1 MECRQQASGT
11 HPKIHSYWY
20 NIYKLEDLTDWSNL
34 NGNWIVAEGEIVIEN
49 AVVFDPSAT
58 WAVYL
63 ILCDGAKV
71 TFKKGLTIGQLVGL
85 NIYSQSYGGNMGQLI
100 AEGTNDD
107 AAAIGGKSGMYAGN
121 IVIHGGNIKAT
132 GGSDV
137 AGIGGG
143 HGSYT
148 GTVVNSGFGEI
159 LIFDGI
165 IEAQGGENAAGI
177 GYGDDNT
184 YNDTYMG
191 QNKIIIYGGTIT
203 ATGKRYGSG
212 IGVGQDNGA
221 CNVSING
228 GNVTANNEADED
240 VSGKGIKANSI
251 TLGWTNAT
259 DKIHSSS
266 YEGTTVAV
274 TSGQALYYDNN
285 GSQVFLSGTPT
296 SDQVAALA
304 DKDLLPASI
313 VNYIDANGASQSA
326 SAKVLLGNES
336 TLAPGWY
343 VATGTVN
350 LGYLYGID
358 GSFNFILSDGAEMN
372 VTTESQQNTI
382 FLPNS
387 SMNIYGQSAGTG
399 KLNVSASSSGNQEVF
414 AINCAG
420 RLTIN
425 GGIINASA
433 TGGSQGSTGIIAGG
447 VTINA
452 GQVTATGSKYGIY
465 ASNTQGNIT
474 LGWRNTTDFIHAS
487 KYSSYREL
495 VYVAENKTFIS
506 EDGNSYTYD
515 GEGLSEDEI
524 NAIAGKT
531 LYPNSS
537 VVVRTIEGY
546 GTGNDKW
553 AFIAS
558 PVVGSLTPDEVGNLL
573 GTQIS
578 NDPALYNYDLYR
590 LNNTIWENYHAH
602 DGFTIANGT
611 GYLYATKEQKNLV
624 FRGEFNTDT
633 EQTLSGLGEG
643 WNLVGN
649 PFTTAAYINMAYYT
663 LNSDGSAIVAQENST
678 TTAIAPCTGVIV
690 QVNESQTVIFSTTSQ
705 NAANQGSLQ
714 IALAQANTRGNAMI
728 DNAIVSFNEG
738 AKLGKFYFGTQAA
751 NVYLPQG
758 GEDYAIAYSEGQ
770 VEMPLNFKAT
780 KDGEYTLSIA
790 PEGVEMNYLHLIDN
804 MTGADVDLIPLLRW
818 QGGLNEPATYTFTA
832 KTTDYAS
839 RFKLVFSAEAASG
852 DACEPSFA
860 FINNGN
866 IIVNGEGTLQMVDV
880 TGRVIRTVGLSQ
892 CGSRTTTSGM
902 APGVYVLRL
911 VNGNDVKTQKIVI
924 E

>member
-1 MECRQQASGT
+1 M
-11 HPKIHSYWY
+11 
-20 NIYKLEDLTDWSNL
+20 
-34 NGNWIVAEGEIVIEN
+34 AEGEIVIEN

-71 TFKKGLTIGQLVGL
+71 TFKKGLTIGQLAGL

-148 GTVVNSGFGEI
+148 GTVVNSGFNEI
-159 LIFDGI
+159 LIYDGI
-165 IEAQGGENAAGI
+165 IEAEGGENAAGI

-184 YNDTYMG
+184 YNDQYMS
-191 QNKIIIYGGTIT
+191 QNKIVVYGGTIT
-203 ATGKRYGSG
+203 ATGGKDGAGIGGGEVSASKSNDPYIVEIHGGTINATGKRHGSG

-240 VSGKGIKANSI
+240 VSGKCIKANSI
-251 TLGWTNAT
+251 TLGWTNVT

-274 TSGQALYYDNN
+274 TSGQALYYDNS
-285 GSQVFLSGTPT
+285 GSQAFLSGTLT
-296 SDQVAALA
+296 SNELTAIAG
-304 DKDLLPASI
+304 KDLMPASF
-313 VNYIDANGASQSA
+313 VNYIDADGVSQNA

-399 KLNVSASSSGNQEVF
+399 KLNVSASSSGDQEVF

-452 GQVTATGSKYGIY
+452 GQVTATGSNYGIY
-465 ASNTQGNIT
+465 ASNSQGDIT

-487 KYSSYREL
+487 KYSSYSEL

-515 GEGLSEDEI
+515 GEGLSENEI

-573 GTQIS
+573 GGQIEGT
-578 NDPALYNYDLYR
+578 NLYNYDLYR

-633 EQTLSGLGEG
+633 EQTLTGLGEG

-705 NAANQGSLQ
+705 NAANQGNLQ
-714 IALAQANTRGNAMI
+714 IAVAQANTRGNATI

-770 VEMPLNFKAT
+770 GEMPLNFKAT
-780 KDGEYTLSIA
+780 KNGEYTLSIA

-804 MTGADVDLIPLLRW
+804 MTGADVDLIPLLRGK
-818 QGGLNEPATYTFTA
+818 GG
-832 KTTDYAS
+832 
-839 RFKLVFSAEAASG
+839 
-852 DACEPSFA
+852 
-860 FINNGN
+860 
-866 IIVNGEGTLQMVDV
+866 
-880 TGRVIRTVGLSQ
+880 
-892 CGSRTTTSGM
+892 
-902 APGVYVLRL
+902 
-911 VNGNDVKTQKIVI
+911 
-924 E
+924 